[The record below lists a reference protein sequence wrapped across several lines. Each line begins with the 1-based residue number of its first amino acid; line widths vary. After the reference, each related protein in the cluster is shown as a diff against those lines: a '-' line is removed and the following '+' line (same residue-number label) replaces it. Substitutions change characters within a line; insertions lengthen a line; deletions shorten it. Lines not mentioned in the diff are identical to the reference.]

1 MDNTQK
7 EINVMKV
14 INKNQKGFSLV
25 ELMVVMAILVVVAG
39 VLIPSYM
46 KHIDSA
52 NKESTLANCCNIVN
66 ATEI

>member
-25 ELMVVMAILVVVAG
+25 EMMVVMAILAVVAG
-39 VLIPSYM
+39 VFIPSYM

-52 NKESTLANCCNIVN
+52 KKRIDFGELL
-66 ATEI
+66 